1 MSSYTLFRMF
11 DDFIL
16 LAKGGLTVYHG
27 PVNKVE
33 EYFSGMGIV
42 VPDRVN
48 PPDYYIDI
56 LEGIIKP
63 SASSGVTHKQLPVRW
78 MLHNG
83 YSVPMDM
90 LHLIEGLSAQAGSI
104 PTQGAPNPNAKLTAA
119 PSFAGELWQDVKCN
133 VEMKR
138 DNLQLNFLNSND
150 LSNRNTPGSFTQY
163 RYFLGR
169 QVKRVRIFQLI
180 VIKS

>member
-1 MSSYTLFRMF
+1 MISSYTLFKMF

-33 EYFSGMGIV
+33 EYFSSMGIN

-48 PPDYYIDI
+48 PPDYFIDI
-56 LEGIIKP
+56 LEGIVKLSP
-63 SASSGVTHKQLPVRW
+63 SLGVNYKQLPVRW

-83 YSVPMDM
+83 YPVPMDM
-90 LHLIEGLSAQAGSI
+90 LQTMEGMAAPSGEGSSH
-104 PTQGAPNPNAKLTAA
+104 GAATATENNEA

-133 VEMKR
+133 VEMKK
-138 DNLQLNFLNSND
+138 DILHLNFLSSND
-150 LSNRNTPGSFTQY
+150 LSNRITPGVFNQY
-163 RYFLGR
+163 KYFLGR
-169 QVKRVRIFQLI
+169 
-180 VIKS
+180 